1 MKIYKLFYLFIM
13 FGEPNSALSVNP
25 YSVPDEDEA
34 FGHDHMGEDD
44 RNDDNRSADSNQAD
58 AM

>member
-1 MKIYKLFYLFIM
+1 ML
-13 FGEPNSALSVNP
+13 GDPNSALSVNP